1 MRVSLICAAGAA
13 ALVGAL
19 VSVPLTA
26 GPPKPGL
33 APAAAQDDYGR
44 RPMRTPSPFV
54 PRKRVTAQ
62 FLSAQAETVGW
73 GLKDTGIKV
82 AAAWNVT
89 KGKGVKVA
97 ILDTGVDDT
106 HPELVGRV
114 VAKKDF
120 TNSPSG
126 DKDVQGHGTHCA
138 GIVAMAQNG
147 QGYVG
152 VAPEAEII
160 SGKVLGDNGQGDFE
174 WLRLGILWAIEQKA
188 DVISMSLGSGPTSEP
203 PTVFFPALRTAI
215 KQAVDAGIIVV
226 AAAGNEGPND
236 NTTGYPGKYPEV
248 VTVAASDINRNIAS
262 FSSRGTE
269 VDVAAPGDNI
279 FSSIPNGQYAE
290 WDGTSMAT
298 PMVAGVAALYVA
310 SKKAQPAP
318 GNKPDPAE
326 FRKLIETTSFTQNAK
341 PPSAHSGWGL
351 IQAPAFVTTPAG
363 KPPAMGGSITFN
375 KDDFT
380 PAGLLKVKVAG
391 PDLETWTLKYDAIPP
406 K

>member
-33 APAAAQDDYGR
+33 APAAAVDDYGR
-44 RPMRTPSPFV
+44 RPIRIPSPFL

-62 FLSAQAETVGW
+62 FLSAQSETVGW

-89 KGKGVKVA
+89 KGKGVRVA

-114 VAKKDF
+114 VEK
-120 TNSPSG
+120 
-126 DKDVQGHGTHCA
+126 Q
-138 GIVAMAQNG
+138 AMAQNG
-147 QGYVG
+147 VGYVG
-152 VAPEAEII
+152 VAPEAEIL

-174 WLRLGILWAIEQKA
+174 WLRKGILWAIEKKA
-188 DVISMSLGSGPTSEP
+188 DVISMSLGSGPSAESP
-203 PTVFFPALRTAI
+203 NVFFPELRAAI
-215 KQAVDAGIIVV
+215 KQAVDKGIIVV

-236 NTTGYPGKYPEV
+236 NTTGYP
-248 VTVAASDINRNIAS
+248 
-262 FSSRGTE
+262 SRGTE
-269 VDVAAPGDNI
+269 VDVAAPGDNVY
-279 FSSIPNGQYAE
+279 SSIPNGQYAE

-318 GNKPDPAE
+318 GNVPSPAE

-341 PPSAHSGWGL
+341 PPSVHSGWGL
-351 IQAPAFVTTPAG
+351 IQAPPFVTTPAG
-363 KPPAMGGSITFN
+363 KPPAMGGSITFL
-375 KDDFT
+375 KTDFT
-380 PAGLLKVKVAG
+380 EAGLLKVKVAG